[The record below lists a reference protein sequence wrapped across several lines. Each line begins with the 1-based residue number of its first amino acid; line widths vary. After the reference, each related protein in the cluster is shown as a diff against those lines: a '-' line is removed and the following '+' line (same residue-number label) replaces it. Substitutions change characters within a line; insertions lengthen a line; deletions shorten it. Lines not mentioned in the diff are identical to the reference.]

1 MSKNILV
8 TGGNSGIGLALCK
21 LLVKDHDCYV
31 YLGSQDPTS
40 GNNALR
46 TIFQEV
52 PGTYNQVQ
60 VIQIDV
66 GDEQSCAAAAKTLEV
81 IVEKVHLLMYT
92 NIFSL
97 KPSFYCLSYY
107 FLDGCLT

>member
-8 TGGNSGIGLALCK
+8 TGGNFGIGLALCK

-40 GNNALR
+40 GNNARR
-46 TIFQEV
+46 TIFQEN

-81 IVEKVHLLMYT
+81 IVEKVYLLIMYVK
-92 NIFSL
+92 IFPL
-97 KPSFYCLSYY
+97 KTSFYC
-107 FLDGCLT
+107 

>member
-8 TGGNSGIGLALCK
+8 TGGNFGIGLALCK

-40 GNNALR
+40 GNNALK

-52 PGTYNQVQ
+52 PDTYNKVQ

-66 GDEQSCAAAAKTLEV
+66 GDGQSCSAAAKTFEV
-81 IVEKVHLLMYT
+81 NVEKVHLLMY
-92 NIFSL
+92 N
-97 KPSFYCLSYY
+97 KY
-107 FLDGCLT
+107 FLIKNQFLLLQ

>member
-8 TGGNSGIGLALCK
+8 TGGDSGIGLALCK

-40 GNNALR
+40 GNNALK

-52 PGTYNQVQ
+52 PGTYNQIQ
-60 VIQIDV
+60 IIQIDV

-81 IVEKVHLLMYT
+81 NVEKVHLHAVSDYKKRSYKKQA
-92 NIFSL
+92 SL
-97 KPSFYCLSYY
+97 WCYDIL
-107 FLDGCLT
+107 

>member
-8 TGGNSGIGLALCK
+8 TGGDSGIGLALCK

-40 GNNALR
+40 GNNALK

-52 PGTYNQVQ
+52 PGTYNQ
-60 VIQIDV
+60 IQIIQINV

-81 IVEKVHLLMYT
+81 NLEKVHLLKLVHCDH
-92 NIFSL
+92 F
-97 KPSFYCLSYY
+97 C
-107 FLDGCLT
+107 

>member
-52 PGTYNQVQ
+52 PGSYNQIQ

-66 GDEQSCAAAAKTLEV
+66 GDEQSCAAATKTLEV
-81 IVEKVHLLMYT
+81 IVEKVYLLIMYVK
-92 NIFSL
+92 IFPL
-97 KPSFYCLSYY
+97 KTSFYC
-107 FLDGCLT
+107 